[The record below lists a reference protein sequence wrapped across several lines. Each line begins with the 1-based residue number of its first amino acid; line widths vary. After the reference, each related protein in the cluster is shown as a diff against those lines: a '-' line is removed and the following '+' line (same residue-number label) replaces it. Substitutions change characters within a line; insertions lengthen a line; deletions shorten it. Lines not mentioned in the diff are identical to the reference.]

1 MSSLFKGESK
11 IGSWEFVIKN
21 RKSKS
26 GGFLADF
33 PQKSIGKHYQF
44 PGTIRRRQ
52 SLVLELKESVSLT
65 CEQDP
70 RWGKSANNNRSERSV
85 Y

>member
-26 GGFLADF
+26 GGFLVDF
-33 PQKSIGKHYQF
+33 PQKSIGKKLSISWNNSKTTKLGF
-44 PGTIRRRQ
+44 RAKRITIAY
-52 SLVLELKESVSLT
+52 L
-65 CEQDP
+65 
-70 RWGKSANNNRSERSV
+70 
-85 Y
+85 